1 MKIRTLIC
9 VTLFS
14 IAFIYPQSESFNGIK
29 FNSQNV
35 IRDLKTSLYLNNAE
49 PIELEN
55 SFSISF
61 DLSFWDF
68 KKFGP
73 ILRIENEYG
82 NEIRVIY
89 KHSDINDSS
98 SINIFIPNYKSHIHL
113 KLSKDQLTRNNWF
126 NLKLTIDKQKGLLLA
141 WRNNI
146 LIGQIPYQIKNDKK
160 FSFTF
165 GIKDPKNLLDFDVP
179 AISVKE
185 IKISQSNTV
194 QYYWELNP
202 FKDNPLM
209 DKISGSIIKTRNPV
223 WVFSDHQK
231 WKHIKDF
238 VMPHPA
244 ETQYGIA
251 YDSINSRLFVDA
263 KEYLIIHNLISGKD
277 SLIKYKT
284 TSPAYWNSLVYDESK
299 QLLYSFFTGQGAVS
313 IYNIKTNE
321 WQYTDS
327 VKNFDGNYFGSAKFI
342 YPENGDLF
350 LLGGYGWY
358 KVKNDLFK
366 YNFEKKGWETVKL
379 KKNEMTPRS
388 WFTFGSGFNKGEYFI
403 YGGFGNETGDQEYGF
418 NRYNDLYLLNMND
431 STIIKQKLP
440 KERNLGFN
448 YLYRNLFLDKKD
460 SVIYYLAIDEHKKT
474 KFAFL
479 NKLDLKTG
487 DAARVGDKFWE
498 TDKNK
503 WIFAMLD
510 FNKQTNELI
519 ASIFCSDK
527 VELFSINY
535 PAISETKTLENTT
548 GGKTSYAIILVIVS
562 VGFIFFVVV
571 FVFYKTQ
578 KIKSEPII
586 PVVNNEF
593 ILQDY
598 VSEHPKN
605 TIKLFGGFHVF
616 DKEGNDIYSP
626 LSPKL
631 KEIFLLILIKSLTN
645 HQDGITSEELSSI
658 IWPDSSYESAKSNR
672 GVAINKIRKALSSV
686 DGIYL
691 EFLNKH
697 WLLEFNNGSVC
708 DYLDY
713 LKFFKSGTAEPG
725 ISKEEIKFLIAILKA
740 GEFLKSISYEWL
752 DSIKFSINNDVVKYL
767 KLFFNYDEIK
777 NDDEIILK
785 LCDVILAFDSVD
797 VESIKLKIKTL
808 AKMNN
813 NHFAKTTYELFV
825 AEYKQLYDEHFPE
838 SFYDIINS

>member
-1 MKIRTLIC
+1 MEIRTLIC
-9 VTLFS
+9 VALFS
-14 IAFIYPQSESFNGIK
+14 VAFIYPQSESFNGIK

-35 IRDLKTSLYLNNAE
+35 IRDLKTSLYLNKAE

-82 NEIRVIY
+82 NEIRIIY

-98 SINIFIPNYKSHIHL
+98 TINIFIPNYKSHIHL

-185 IKISQSNTV
+185 IKISQSNTA

-358 KVKNDLFK
+358 NVKNDLFK

-431 STIIKQKLP
+431 STIIKQKLL

-498 TDKNK
+498 TDENK

-527 VELFSINY
+527 IELFSINY

-548 GGKTSYAIILVIVS
+548 GGKTSYAIILVIVF
-562 VGFIFFVVV
+562 VGFILFVVV
-571 FVFYKTQ
+571 FAFYKTQ

-586 PVVNNEF
+586 PVVNNEN

-598 VSEHPKN
+598 VSEHPQN

-658 IWPDSSYESAKSNR
+658 IWPDSSYESAKSSR

-691 EFLNKH
+691 EFSDKLWFIK
-697 WLLEFNNGSVC
+697 FNNGLRC
-708 DYLDY
+708 DYLEY
-713 LKFFKSGTAEPG
+713 LKFKTNKQNNSDSVGNSFQ
-725 ISKEEIKFLIAILKA
+725 IIANIFGG
-740 GEFLKSISYEWL
+740 GEFLQGISYGWL
-752 DSIKFSINNDVVKYL
+752 DSIKFAINNEVIIFL
-767 KLFFNYDEIK
+767 KQYF
-777 NDDEIILK
+777 DDKEVQLDFDKRIK
-785 LCDVILAFDSVD
+785 LCDIILSFDPVD
-797 VESIKLKIKTL
+797 QDGIKSKIKTL
-808 AKMNN
+808 SSVGKHHIAKS
-813 NHFAKTTYELFV
+813 TYNLFT
-825 AEYKQLYDEHFPE
+825 AEYKRLYDEHFPLSLE
-838 SFYDIINS
+838 ELINS